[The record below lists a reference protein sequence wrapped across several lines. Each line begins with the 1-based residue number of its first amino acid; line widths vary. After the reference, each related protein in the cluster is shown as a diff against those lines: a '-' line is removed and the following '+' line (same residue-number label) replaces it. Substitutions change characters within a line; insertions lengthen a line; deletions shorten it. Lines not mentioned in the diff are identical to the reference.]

1 VNEVCYEKV
10 FDQAGKNQTLVFVHF
25 RKETAKI
32 AKFIRDMAIKETITQ
47 FVRPNSVTREIL
59 NEESRNVK
67 DGNLKDLL
75 PFGFIHNASMTR
87 EDRGLVEELFA
98 DGSVQVLVCTAT
110 LA

>member
-1 VNEVCYEKV
+1 MNEVCYEKV

-25 RKETAKI
+25 QKETAKI

-47 FVRPNSVTREIL
+47 FVRPDSVTREIL
-59 NEESRNVK
+59 NEESRNV
-67 DGNLKDLL
+67 KDLL